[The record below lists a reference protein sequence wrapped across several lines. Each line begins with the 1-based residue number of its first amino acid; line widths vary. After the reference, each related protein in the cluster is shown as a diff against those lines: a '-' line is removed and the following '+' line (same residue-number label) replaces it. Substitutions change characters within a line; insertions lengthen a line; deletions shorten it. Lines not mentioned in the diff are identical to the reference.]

1 MIVGLLFIFIFFL
14 LPKMWL
20 SVSMSKNDKEMIEM
34 PFTAAE
40 FGEILIQENN
50 LLDVKIE
57 ETSLVDHYDLRD
69 KTVRIQEGRLE
80 RKSLTSLSI
89 VCHEIGHAIQHNE
102 SYGPLVKRTEIVE
115 KTQWIS
121 RIGGIVLYSG
131 LPIVLT
137 TGAVGLIKV
146 FAGLALATILLNVF
160 IHLITLDVE
169 IDASFKRAM
178 PILEE
183 KIPEVYHSNCRN
195 VLRAAAFTYVIGAL
209 TSFLSLRYLWVL
221 ISRVR

>member
-20 SVSMSKNDKEMIEM
+20 SISMSKNDKEMIEM

-89 VCHEIGHAIQHNE
+89 VFKLKSHIQ
-102 SYGPLVKRTEIVE
+102 I
-115 KTQWIS
+115 I
-121 RIGGIVLYSG
+121 
-131 LPIVLT
+131 
-137 TGAVGLIKV
+137 
-146 FAGLALATILLNVF
+146 
-160 IHLITLDVE
+160 
-169 IDASFKRAM
+169 
-178 PILEE
+178 
-183 KIPEVYHSNCRN
+183 
-195 VLRAAAFTYVIGAL
+195 
-209 TSFLSLRYLWVL
+209 FLFLK
-221 ISRVR
+221 